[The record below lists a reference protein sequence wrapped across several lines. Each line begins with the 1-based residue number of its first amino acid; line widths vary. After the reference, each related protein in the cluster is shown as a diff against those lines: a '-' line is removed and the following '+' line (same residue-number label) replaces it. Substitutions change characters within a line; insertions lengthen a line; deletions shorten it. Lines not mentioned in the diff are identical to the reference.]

1 MSKIIS
7 ILVFCFTLI
16 AYASADEKVDEA
28 LEKCADDRYVNKTNI
43 NDFTPMLYRVQSKFQ
58 ELEKELKS
66 IKLQKEADSKKFFEL
81 MDIWEKENPK
91 PKQPTY
97 KQLQNKKYSFEQYKK
112 DNSIWREK
120 NTEFMNKTISSLDDG
135 KKIRE
140 KEINRELDKFI
151 RSQALKYVEIVGDLK
166 SKANQING
174 YLDYFTNCEKQYQ
187 DTPSSFLL
195 KWGQ

>member
-28 LEKCADDRYVNKTNI
+28 LEKCADDRYVNETNI

-97 KQLQNKKYSFEQYKK
+97 KQLQNKEYSFEQYKK
-112 DNSIWREK
+112 DNSIWRKK
-120 NTEFMNKTISSLDDG
+120 NTKFMNKTISSLDDG
-135 KKIRE
+135 KKMRE
-140 KEINRELDKFI
+140 IEINRELDKFI

>member
-1 MSKIIS
+1 VSKIIS

-97 KQLQNKKYSFEQYKK
+97 KQLQNKEYSFEQYKK

-174 YLDYFTNCEKQYQ
+174 YLDHFTNCEKQYQ

>member
-1 MSKIIS
+1 VSKIIS

>member
-1 MSKIIS
+1 MSKILSTI
-7 ILVFCFTLI
+7 ILSLLLI
-16 AYASADEKVDEA
+16 TNASADQKVDEA

-91 PKQPTY
+91 PKQTTY
-97 KQLQNKKYSFEQYKK
+97 KQLQSKEYSFEQYKK

-120 NTEFMNKTISSLDDG
+120 NNEFMYNTILRLDIG
-135 KKIRE
+135 KSMRE
-140 KEINRELDKFI
+140 
-151 RSQALKYVEIVGDLK
+151 
-166 SKANQING
+166 
-174 YLDYFTNCEKQYQ
+174 
-187 DTPSSFLL
+187 
-195 KWGQ
+195 

>member
-1 MSKIIS
+1 MSKILSTI
-7 ILVFCFTLI
+7 ILSLLLI
-16 AYASADEKVDEA
+16 TNASADQKVDEA

-97 KQLQNKKYSFEQYKK
+97 KQLQNKEYSFEQYKK

-120 NTEFMNKTISSLDDG
+120 NTKFMNKTISSLDDG

-174 YLDYFTNCEKQYQ
+174 YLDHFTNCEKQYQ